1 MGNLGEGQGI
11 DGSSFVGN
19 TVEGRAS
26 GYVCEA
32 AAHSA

>member
-1 MGNLGEGQGI
+1 MGGFDEGEGIG
-11 DGSSFVGN
+11 GNRFVGN

-26 GYVCEA
+26 ECVCEA